1 MRNNLAC
8 SNKSHVLKTHHCVR
22 NDMRHF
28 WLLITSKSASQI
40 FWGQKLKVTPKFNL
54 LLALVVAKH
63 VAEDFMY
70 DVLGFVDFLLAD
82 LRNPFHGPDSGILVP
97 WLLIF
102 VKTDGHHL
110 RRHFLGHGMYVQ
122 KFPPDFRV
130 HFLRTDII
138 HIQSLVED
146 SFHKRQWHVLVVS
159 NILKNRKLSLKPK
172 SIWKLDLQIKS
183 FLSQ

>member
-1 MRNNLAC
+1 VTILLSRNPFALLQVFQIHDHE
-8 SNKSHVLKTHHCVR
+8 SNSLVEF
-22 NDMRHF
+22 HF
-28 WLLITSKSASQI
+28 QFLELREI
-40 FWGQKLKVTPKFNL
+40 FVGVDCRLQGFNQFAPKFNL

-146 SFHKRQWHVLVVS
+146 SFHKRQ
-159 NILKNRKLSLKPK
+159 
-172 SIWKLDLQIKS
+172 
-183 FLSQ
+183 

>member
-1 MRNNLAC
+1 VTILLSRNPFALLQVFQIHDHE
-8 SNKSHVLKTHHCVR
+8 SNSLVEF
-22 NDMRHF
+22 HF
-28 WLLITSKSASQI
+28 QFLELRKI
-40 FWGQKLKVTPKFNL
+40 FVGVDCCLEGFNQFAPKFNL

-110 RRHFLGHGMYVQ
+110 RRHLLGHGMYVQ
-122 KFPPDFRV
+122 EFPPDFRV

-138 HIQSLVED
+138 HIQSFVED
-146 SFHKRQWHVLVVS
+146 SFHKRQ
-159 NILKNRKLSLKPK
+159 
-172 SIWKLDLQIKS
+172 
-183 FLSQ
+183 

>member
-1 MRNNLAC
+1 VTILLSRNPFALLQVFQIHDHE
-8 SNKSHVLKTHHCVR
+8 SNSLVEF
-22 NDMRHF
+22 HF
-28 WLLITSKSASQI
+28 QLLELREI
-40 FWGQKLKVTPKFNL
+40 FVGVDCRLQGFNQFAPKFNL

-146 SFHKRQWHVLVVS
+146 SFHKRQ
-159 NILKNRKLSLKPK
+159 
-172 SIWKLDLQIKS
+172 
-183 FLSQ
+183 